1 MGGGKRRWLWIAAG
15 YAIVIGIVAALT
27 GLIYD
32 AAASAIQPLVIRLA
46 VAFVTGAIIV
56 HLLVYFRGDPRWEP
70 PSAFEESLFRQAV
83 SPPLDPSF
91 IKLREEVANGLAAR
105 SYFEK
110 VLWPRLHKLCEAR
123 GKGELPLPSQHRR
136 LSRGPSYRALA
147 ELIGHIEGRR

>member
-1 MGGGKRRWLWIAAG
+1 MGGGKRSWLWIGAG
-15 YAIVIGIVAALT
+15 YAIVLASVAALT

-32 AAASAIQPLVIRLA
+32 ASASAVQPLVIRLA

-70 PSAFEESLFRQAV
+70 PSAFEEALLRQAIT
-83 SPPLDPSF
+83 PRFDPSF
-91 IKLREEVANGLAAR
+91 IKLRDEVANGLAAR

-110 VLWPRLHKLCEAR
+110 VLWPRLHKLCELR
-123 GKGELPLPSQHRR
+123 GKGELPAPSLHRR
-136 LSRGPSYRALA
+136 LGRGPSHRTLA